1 MSTVDAACPSACS
14 RASVDLG
21 WFRRRQLITIG
32 GVALAVAVFQLGA
45 SICDFSLAYALTSV
59 PAALAWML
67 QNFMPTASSLGEL
80 GYVLEQTVSTV
91 LDSVAAT
98 VIAAILGIVLAVLGS
113 RTVGVEWGPVRYHSR
128 LCKRGAQRPHGR
140 MGAASPPLVQAKR
153 VHWVFGSVPYH
164 VWPAYALLFR
174 YI

>member
-67 QNFMPTASSLGEL
+67 QNFMLTASSLGEL

-113 RTVGVEWGPVRYHSR
+113 RTVGAGSRCHSR

-153 VHWVFGSVPYH
+153 VYWVFGSVPYH

>member
-98 VIAAILGIVLAVLGS
+98 VIAAILGIVLAVL
-113 RTVGVEWGPVRYHSR
+113 
-128 LCKRGAQRPHGR
+128 
-140 MGAASPPLVQAKR
+140 
-153 VHWVFGSVPYH
+153 
-164 VWPAYALLFR
+164 
-174 YI
+174 